1 MGVAVVVVVVLFKFL
16 KHLKEQ
22 LKKCVSAVWSVAY
35 RWDDWW
41 MSTVSLCLYPCV
53 HRRLLVDSICQK
65 LLMLTSIYI
74 LTNIC
79 WSY

>member
-35 RWDDWW
+35 R
-41 MSTVSLCLYPCV
+41 
-53 HRRLLVDSICQK
+53 
-65 LLMLTSIYI
+65 
-74 LTNIC
+74 
-79 WSY
+79 